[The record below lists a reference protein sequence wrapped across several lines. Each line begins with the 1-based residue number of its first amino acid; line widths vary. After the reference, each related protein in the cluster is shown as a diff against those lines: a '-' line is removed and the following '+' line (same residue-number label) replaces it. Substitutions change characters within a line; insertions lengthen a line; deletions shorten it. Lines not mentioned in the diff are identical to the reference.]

1 MHTISYFYT
10 LDNITLIA
18 LGRSLRDI
26 AFLILGGDSSH
37 LLPCVFYSLHM
48 KKISSKNCS
57 MKEVA
62 AKCKTSNY
70 VLTEICLHWSSWV
83 HYPKEKR
90 YFIQTG
96 RIIFLFRLP
105 KFMRWWQLITL
116 SIQEQEMYSK
126 QQKSTM
132 PWEKL
137 FLY

>member
-62 AKCKTSNY
+62 AKCKPSM
-70 VLTEICLHWSSWV
+70 S
-83 HYPKEKR
+83 
-90 YFIQTG
+90 
-96 RIIFLFRLP
+96 
-105 KFMRWWQLITL
+105 
-116 SIQEQEMYSK
+116 
-126 QQKSTM
+126 
-132 PWEKL
+132 
-137 FLY
+137 